1 MKLRVYITI
10 FVLFVFVGL
19 YADPSSGEV
28 IKAQKGVLDL
38 REVNLDTFP
47 PLKLNGEWEFYWNKL
62 LDPDD
67 FHPQIYV
74 ADAYAVVPDY
84 WSKVYINGRS
94 VSDTGYATYR
104 LLILTNDPDKVLRI
118 YFFSANSAIR
128 VWWNGEEI
136 GKSGNPAPK
145 NMGYKP
151 SIKPIVADIRVGY
164 RNELIVQI
172 ANFSHR
178 EGGFFYSPRLGDRD
192 SILRY
197 LNIALIISALLFGAA
212 LIMAMYNFFIFFMHR
227 KSYAVISF
235 FIFAMLLGLR
245 IFVMDHNFVYSIFP
259 HLSFTWKYRLEYIT
273 FFFIPPSL
281 MYYLYKVT
289 QRDVIAKYSL
299 FGLLGL
305 SVIFSISL
313 FFPSIVYTQ
322 TMPYYQPVYFL
333 TAFISLYLI
342 YKHLRLGT
350 SGIGILAIT
359 FLLMFILGLNNILL
373 YLRVIDTVSLM
384 PLIVFVLLL
393 GQSLV
398 LAKIFSDIF
407 NQNEKLKQKLEY
419 QNIHLEDLVK
429 KRTRELEI
437 KSRKL
442 ERQNKELES
451 QRQELQLKDYIITTS
466 LKYAS
471 DIQAAIMPVFGK
483 IGDYFDYFLF
493 YMPRDIVSGDGFWFS
508 DKNPQYLFVV
518 LFDATGH
525 GVPAAFITIIAT
537 YLLNTLIDDKGMV
550 EPNKI
555 LENLDTDLKKFLEKR
570 GTEGLDAV
578 VVRIEKNKQEPE
590 LKFAG
595 ARLDV
600 FYFNSRTKLVTRY
613 RGTRRSLGYSKVVH
627 NKEVFRNT
635 ILTFHKHDVFY
646 LLTDGYIEQVDKDKH
661 RYGSQRFMEL
671 LQKIGSETMDRQE
684 TILKETL
691 IDFMGDEKQRD
702 DISVIGVKNSPGA

>member
-1 MKLRVYITI
+1 MKLRVYIT
-10 FVLFVFVGL
+10 FFALFFFFIGL
-19 YADPSSGEV
+19 YADPGTDGV
-28 IKAQKGVLDL
+28 IAQKGVLDL
-38 REVNLDTFP
+38 RSVNLDTFP
-47 PLKLNGEWEFYWNKL
+47 PLKLDGEWEFYWNKL
-62 LDPDD
+62 LEPDD
-67 FHPQIYV
+67 FHPQVYV
-74 ADAYAVVPDY
+74 ADAYAVVPNY
-84 WSKVYINGRS
+84 WSKVYINGKNIA
-94 VSDTGYATYR
+94 DTGYATYR
-104 LLILTNDPDKVLRI
+104 LLILTNEPGKVLRL
-118 YFFSANSAIR
+118 YFFSANSAMR

-145 NMGYKP
+145 NMGYKAG
-151 SIKPIVADIRVGY
+151 IKPIIADVRAGY

-178 EGGFFYSPRLGDRD
+178 EGGFFYSPRLGDKD
-192 SILRY
+192 SVLRF
-197 LNIALIISALLFGAA
+197 LNIGLIISALLFGAA

-227 KSYAVISF
+227 RSYAVMSF
-235 FIFAMLLGLR
+235 FIFALLLSLR
-245 IFVMDHNFVYSIFP
+245 IFVVDHNFVYSVFP
-259 HLSFTWKYRLEYIT
+259 HLSFAWKYRLEYFT

-281 MYYLYKVT
+281 MFYLYKVT
-289 QRDVIAKYSL
+289 QKDLVAKYSL

-305 SVIFSISL
+305 SVVFGISL
-313 FFPSIVYTQ
+313 FFPPIFYTQ
-322 TMPYYQPVYFL
+322 TMPFYQPVYIL
-333 TAFISLYLI
+333 TMLISLYLI

-350 SGIGILAIT
+350 SGVGILAIT
-359 FLLMFILGLNNILL
+359 FLLMFVLALNDILL
-373 YLRVIDTVSLM
+373 YLRIIESVSLM

-429 KRTRELEI
+429 KRTKELEV

-451 QRQELQLKDYIITTS
+451 QRQELELKDYIITSS

-471 DIQAAIMPVFGK
+471 DIQAAIMPVFGR
-483 IGDYFDYFLF
+483 IGDYFDYFLL

-555 LENLDTDLKKFLEKR
+555 LESLDADLKKFLEKQ

-578 VVRIEKNKQEPE
+578 VVRIEKNKDEPE
-590 LKFAG
+590 IKFSG
-595 ARLDV
+595 ARLDL

-613 RGTRRSLGYSKVVH
+613 RGTRRSLGYSRVVH
-627 NKEVFRNT
+627 NREVFSNT
-635 ILTFHKHDVFY
+635 ILTFHRHDVFY

-671 LQKIGSETMDRQE
+671 LQKIGAEPMDRQE
-684 TILKETL
+684 AILKETL

-702 DISVIGVKNSPGA
+702 DISVIGVKNSPRD